1 MSLYSD
7 RMKDHLAR
15 YKRERLGVDGD
26 GVWLNNGEAY
36 PHILPQHLSRLNI
49 VETIRSEFWR
59 FFDAHRATLPLHKDF
74 HHLNSSQAFAFN
86 LLFPWMG
93 TDSSQAELFAGL
105 GVEPRV
111 ARTWAFECMPDEAE
125 RTTFDL
131 HAEFAGGSRVLLE
144 VKLTEDQF
152 GSRVPSEAHRAK
164 LRDTYAPRLASK
176 VTPGGLGEEAFFLNY
191 QLFRNVSHLDPD
203 RGDVLVLLLP
213 RANVLTWQ
221 LADTFRTRY
230 LVDRVR
236 ESVRLVAAEDLVA
249 ALGQEGITARHR
261 LQTHLELVCE
271 KYLPPA
277 GS

>member
-7 RMKDHLAR
+7 RLKEHLAR

-26 GVWLNNGEAY
+26 GVWLNSGEAY
-36 PHILPQHLSRLNI
+36 PYILPQHLSRLNI
-49 VETIRSEFWR
+49 IETIRSEFWR
-59 FFDAHRATLPLHKDF
+59 YFDAHRATLPLHKDF

-93 TDSSQAELFAGL
+93 SDRSQGELFAGL
-105 GVEPRV
+105 GLDPRA
-111 ARTWAFECMPDEAE
+111 ARAWAFEYMPDQAE

-131 HAEFAGGSRVLLE
+131 HAEFTGGSRVFVE
-144 VKLTEDQF
+144 VKLTEDKF
-152 GSRVPSEAHRAK
+152 GGQVPNDGHRDK

-176 VTPGGLGEEAFFLNY
+176 VTPDSLEEAAFFPHY
-191 QLFRNVSHLDPD
+191 QLLRNVSHLDPN
-203 RGDVLVLLLP
+203 RGDILVLLLP

-221 LADTFRTRY
+221 QADLFRGRHLTD
-230 LVDRVR
+230 LVR

-249 ALGQEGITARHR
+249 ALGREGTSARHR

-271 KYLPPA
+271 KYLPPENA
-277 GS
+277 